1 MKAWIFSKGAN
12 HPWKIAA
19 LLVSVTLAGV
29 LQAMP
34 APTST
39 DPANTPVVAPAVAA
53 VATPHPNPAPA
64 VTRPAVK
71 ARQASAPKSEW
82 SKLSAAQ
89 QQALA
94 PLAGDWAR
102 LDTFRKEK
110 WLELANRFASMGP
123 EEQARMQERMRDWVK
138 LSPEQRR
145 LARESYT
152 RVKKLN
158 AEQRSK
164 QWEQYQQLPEEKK
177 QALAATVAP
186 KKQIVNPPRQ
196 HTGANNTQAKN
207 TGKLTLPAKQPPPTA
222 EVIQPSAI
230 PLSTST
236 P

>member
-1 MKAWIFSKGAN
+1 MKAWIFSMGAN
-12 HPWKIAA
+12 HPKKIAA
-19 LLVSVTLAGV
+19 LLLSMTLAGV

-34 APTST
+34 APTSPT
-39 DPANTPVVAPAVAA
+39 PANTPATASTITPAVASTQSA
-53 VATPHPNPAPA
+53 AK
-64 VTRPAVK
+64 PAVK
-71 ARQASAPKSEW
+71 ARTAPPKSEW

-102 LDTFRKEK
+102 LDAFRKEK
-110 WLELANRFASMGP
+110 WLELANRFASMSP

-152 RVKKLN
+152 RVKKLD
-158 AEQRSK
+158 AQQRSK

-196 HTGANNTQAKN
+196 HTGQGSLQAKN
-207 TGKLTLPAKQPPPTA
+207 AITPSVSAKQPPPTA
-222 EVIQPSAI
+222 EVIQPSA
-230 PLSTST
+230 PLSSST